1 MRSKPQCL
9 ERWILMGNGLTKW
22 HAAYIENAY
31 RELKRG
37 TTRTQLDRLNI
48 NATAKKV
55 LDVGCGPGNLL
66 VALSEDAPERLIGVD
81 VDEMFLRF
89 GRSHVE
95 NSIEPPAAVPVFLRA
110 ALPILPF
117 ADDTFDLVTCFLV
130 MPHVPDDRRALTE
143 LARVLKPGGT
153 LAISGHGFGFPLRYL
168 KRFRLKPLQMYLAS
182 LIYRC
187 TGKKWIRNTLQ
198 NDKKVCDLLNSIGVV
213 PEMRHYNQK
222 IFGCVATYWIKAIKS
237 ETTPKAIQ

>member
-1 MRSKPQCL
+1 M
-9 ERWILMGNGLTKW
+9 TKW
-22 HAAYIENAY
+22 HTAYIQNAY

-37 TTRTQLDRLNI
+37 ITRKQLDTLNI
-48 NATAKKV
+48 NATGKRV

-66 VALSEDAPERLIGVD
+66 VAFSTDAPELLIGVD
-81 VDEMFLRF
+81 VDETFLIF
-89 GRSHVE
+89 GRSQVE
-95 NSIEPPAAVPVFLRA
+95 NSIDLPATVPILLRA
-110 ALPILPF
+110 SLPVLPF
-117 ADDTFDLVTCFLV
+117 ADETFDLVTCFLV

-187 TGKKWIRNTLQ
+187 TGKKWIRNTHQ
-198 NDKKVCDLLNSIGVV
+198 NDKKICDILNSIGDV
-213 PEMRHYNQK
+213 PEMQHYNQK
-222 IFGCVATYWIKAIKS
+222 ILGCVATYWIKAIKR
-237 ETTPKAIQ
+237 ETNPKAIQ